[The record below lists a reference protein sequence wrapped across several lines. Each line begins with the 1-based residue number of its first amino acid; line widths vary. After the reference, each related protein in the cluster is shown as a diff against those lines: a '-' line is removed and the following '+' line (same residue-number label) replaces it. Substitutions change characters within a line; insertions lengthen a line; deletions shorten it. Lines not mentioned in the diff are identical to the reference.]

1 MSSLT
6 SAKPKTRYPLG
17 PILGIQGMELITGI
31 GLTLL
36 GSGLPAVAALWH
48 LDDASSGR
56 LLLAVFAGSAIGA
69 LLVRA
74 PFHRNLASGMVMIA
88 ISMAS
93 LALGGGHALWFLF
106 LLFGTG
112 LGLAMTAN
120 SVLTGARYRE
130 RRAAMLTLLNF
141 SWSAGAAISP
151 FAVQYAIHRAGVTG
165 IFWSMAA
172 AAALSTVLALCL
184 PDKRNP
190 DERNPD
196 QRNAVQQNPQ
206 AVPRSPRRIVF
217 FFAIFGLL
225 YCGTEAA
232 LGAWVLTYV
241 HRLDFHLSA
250 APPLAASCFWLSLL
264 IGRGIAPAV
273 LLHVREE
280 LLLAVAL
287 VFAFVGVA
295 ALLTLHSLPMVML
308 SAALAGFSMA
318 PIFPI
323 CVAIFMALTP
333 DPAQTRWM
341 FAVAGLGSATLP
353 WATGQLSARS
363 GSLHTGLLVPLL
375 ALGIMLVMMRW
386 PGGGTDLFRTIF
398 HRREEHPLPPDGTT
412 FLPTS

>member
-1 MSSLT
+1 
-6 SAKPKTRYPLG
+6 
-17 PILGIQGMELITGI
+17 MELVTGI

-36 GSGLPAVAALWH
+36 GSGLPALAALWR

-69 LLVRA
+69 LLVCS
-74 PFHRNLASGMVMIA
+74 PFHRTLAAGMAMIA
-88 ISMAS
+88 TSMAG
-93 LALGGGHALWFLF
+93 LALSGGHGLFFLF

-120 SVLTGARYRE
+120 SVLTGDRYRE

-151 FAVQYAIHRAGVTG
+151 FAVQLVIHHAGVRG
-165 IFWSMAA
+165 LFSYMAA
-172 AAALSTVLALCL
+172 AGVFSTILALCL
-184 PDKRNP
+184 RDRRTAAAQ
-190 DERNPD
+190 EVSR
-196 QRNAVQQNPQ
+196 RASAAGVQ
-206 AVPRSPRRIVF
+206 SSRRVVV

-232 LGAWVLTYV
+232 LGGWVLTYV
-241 HRLDFHLSA
+241 HRLHFQVSA

-264 IGRGIAPAV
+264 VGRAIAPAV
-273 LLHVREE
+273 LLRIREE
-280 LLLAVAL
+280 VVLAVAL
-287 VFAFVGVA
+287 VCAFAGVA
-295 ALLTLHSLPMVML
+295 ALLTLHSLPAVML
-308 SAALAGFSMA
+308 SAAVAGLSMA

-323 CVAIFMALTP
+323 CVSIFMALTS

-353 WATGQLSARS
+353 WATGQLAAGT

-375 ALGIMLVMMRW
+375 ALGLMLLMMRW
-386 PGGGTDLFRTIF
+386 PGGGTDLFRSIF
-398 HRREEHPLPPDGTT
+398 RAPAEQPLPPSG
-412 FLPTS
+412 PTAIPSL